1 MAESFKMLAK
11 TLYGLEPILATELR
25 TLGAGK
31 VKEGVRCAFFEGDQG
46 FMYKANLSLRTAL
59 RILKP
64 IWTFKIRRSEDL
76 YDRIQEVNWSR
87 YLDPEMTFV
96 IDTVMHSDH
105 FSHSLFVSQKV
116 KDAIV
121 DQFRK
126 KSGARPSVSVSQPDV
141 RIHLHLQGNTGHLSL
156 DSSGNSLHQRGYR
169 RATNKAPLNEVLAA
183 GILLQS
189 GWNGQSDFLDPMC
202 GSGTLLIEAAMIAC
216 NIPANI
222 NRQRFGFQTW
232 KDYDPD
238 LFATIH
244 DACLSKTRDFSHA
257 ITGYD
262 KAPSAV
268 RKAIENVN
276 TAQLSDFIQVK
287 KQDFFASAKANES
300 SLFLICN
307 PPYGER
313 LPVELEGFYSK
324 FGDTLKQAYP
334 NTRAWMFTGNLEAL
348 KYVGLRPSRK
358 IKFFNGKIE
367 SRLVLYEIYKGSKK
381 AKYQQ
386 AE

>member
-1 MAESFKMLAK
+1 
-11 TLYGLEPILATELR
+11 
-25 TLGAGK
+25 
-31 VKEGVRCAFFEGDQG
+31 
-46 FMYKANLSLRTAL
+46 
-59 RILKP
+59 
-64 IWTFKIRRSEDL
+64 
-76 YDRIQEVNWSR
+76 
-87 YLDPEMTFV
+87 MTFV

-222 NRQRFGFQTW
+222 NRQQFGFQTW

-244 DACLSKTRDFSHA
+244 DASLSKTRDFSHT

-268 RKAIENVN
+268 RKALENVN

-287 KQDFFASAKANES
+287 KQDFFASAKANQS

-381 AKYQQ
+381 TKFQQ